1 MTLIFQPVQALLCA
15 KAGARFVSPFIGRL
29 DDVSTDGM
37 GLISDIVQI
46 FDNYSFD
53 TEVLAASIRHPKH
66 VVEAALLGADVS
78 TIPHKVMLQLAR
90 HPLTD
95 VGLAKFLKD
104 AERIP
109 KG

>member
-1 MTLIFQPVQALLCA
+1 MAKHPLQFLEIPRRDPDKEAPEERIKHFGEIYGHYDMQTQVLVASVRSPAHVLEAL
-15 KAGARFVSPFIGRL
+15 R
-29 DDVSTDGM
+29 M
-37 GLISDIVQI
+37 
-46 FDNYSFD
+46 
-53 TEVLAASIRHPKH
+53 
-66 VVEAALLGADVS
+66 GADVA
-78 TIPHKVMLQLAR
+78 TIPLKVMLQLAK